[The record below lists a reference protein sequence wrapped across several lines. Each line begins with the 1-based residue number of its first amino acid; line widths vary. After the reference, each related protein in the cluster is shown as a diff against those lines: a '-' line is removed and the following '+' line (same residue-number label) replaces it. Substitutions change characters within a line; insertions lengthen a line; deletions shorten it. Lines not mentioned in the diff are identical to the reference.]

1 MAADTTHVVGNTYRA
16 LVPAGIRRR
25 VSTQLSKDART
36 KIKRRLAVA
45 AGPADRYRTERIH
58 RRLQRTA
65 EGAEAVR
72 RLPGGRLAQVH
83 SGLTPLEVL
92 RHNLELV
99 ARTLEAA
106 GVDWFAV
113 PAVNDRHA
121 ALAVDARDRVRVY
134 RALAAAFREAPGT
147 VEQVLPAPRGGSKP
161 RYGADVRFGRLDGA
175 KVIRI
180 GWLRSDPSGGLVI
193 GTSVAVEI
201 EFWTRRGDRL
211 TGPRHNRVMRTLSA
225 QSPPTTAPLGVFTQ
239 YAGTAD
245 DGVRLRTRAEFTVR
259 RADEVDFDI
268 DAVCLDAPGDDP
280 ELLRATLR
288 SLHQYAP
295 WTRRIHLL
303 TTREA
308 PDWLAEHPALRVH
321 RVELPAGHR
330 PEDVR
335 AGLHLLP
342 GLAEHFVLFPAG
354 AMLGQRAKPHLFFT
368 PFGHLRLFTAEPDG
382 SESPDAPWRA
392 VLEAEFGRTVAG
404 TVRPGPH
411 ARLRSLSAPS
421 ADRLPPGAPRTDAE
435 RSGLAA
441 DPHDC
446 LHQYWAYAEGRGL
459 PGAAR
464 LLALRADAPFAAA
477 RLARMLARRD
487 AALLQFG
494 GLNDPGTPAGAAG
507 AVRELL
513 RTYYP
518 VPSPYER
525 TDRSAESAVGSDGQE
540 VAGE

>member
-1 MAADTTHVVGNTYRA
+1 MAADATHVVGNTYRA

-36 KIKRRLAVA
+36 RIKRQLAVA
-45 AGPADRYRTERIH
+45 AAPADRYRTERIH

-65 EGAEAVR
+65 AGADGVR

-83 SGLTPLEVL
+83 EELTPLEVL
-92 RHNLELV
+92 RHNLELT
-99 ARTLEAA
+99 ARTLDAA

-121 ALAVDARDRVRVY
+121 ALAVAARDRVRVY

-147 VEQVLPAPRGGSKP
+147 VEQVLPAPRNAKP
-161 RYGADVRFGRLDGA
+161 HYGADVRFGRLDGA
-175 KVIRI
+175 KVIRV

-201 EFWTRRGDRL
+201 EFWTRRGNRL
-211 TGPRHNRVMRTLSA
+211 TGPRHNRVMRTLPA
-225 QSPPTTAPLGVFTQ
+225 DAPLTTAPLGVFTQ
-239 YAGTAD
+239 YAGGPD
-245 DGVRLRTRAEFTVR
+245 DGLRLRTRAEFTVR
-259 RADEVDFDI
+259 RADETDFDI

-295 WTRRIHLL
+295 WLRRIHLL
-303 TTREA
+303 TTRQA
-308 PDWLAEHPALRVH
+308 PDWLADHPALRVH
-321 RVELPAGHR
+321 LAELPPGR
-330 PEDVR
+330 QPEDVR

-368 PFGHLRLFTAEPDG
+368 PFGYLRTFAADADG
-382 SESPDAPWRA
+382 SESPDEPWRT

-404 TVRPGPH
+404 TARPGPH
-411 ARLRSLSAPS
+411 ARLRSLCATL
-421 ADRLPPGAPRTDAE
+421 ADRLPPGAPRTRAE

-459 PGAAR
+459 PGSAR
-464 LLALRADAPFAAA
+464 LVALRADAPFAAA
-477 RLARMLARRD
+477 RLSRMLARRD

-494 GLNDPGTPAGAAG
+494 GLADPETPADAAE

-513 RTYYP
+513 RTYFP
-518 VPSPYER
+518 VRSPYER
-525 TDRSAESAVGSDGQE
+525 ADRSA
-540 VAGE
+540 AGADLPPGAERGRA